1 MARRGAA
8 VKALVLLALAAAA
21 PPGPVRVGS
30 KAFTESVILG
40 ELATGVLARRGL
52 RAEHVRG
59 LGGTRVVWDALVRG
73 DVDVYPEYTGTLA
86 EEIFGGK
93 VRPDALAPALAAAGI
108 ALGPSLGFEDGYALG
123 MREDRAESLG
133 IRRISD
139 LRSHPELRLGFSNEF
154 LDRADGWR
162 ALQRA
167 YGLPQKSVRG
177 LDHELA
183 YRGLRAGSL
192 DVVDLYSTDP
202 EIQAERLRVLE
213 DDRHHFP
220 EYRAV
225 LLVRADLERRVP
237 GAGAALEVLQDRLDA
252 GAMIAMNARARLE
265 RVPEPEVA
273 AAFLRDRLGEAG
285 PGVAEV
291 SAPGR
296 ARRILGRL
304 GEHLTLVAVSLG
316 LSLVVAVPL
325 GVLAARRRRAGQ
337 AVLATVGVVQTIP
350 SLALLVLMIPLL
362 GIGTRPAIAA
372 LFLYGLLP
380 IVRNTHAGLVGIAPD
395 LRESADALG
404 LPGMFRL
411 LRVELPLASPSILAG
426 VKTSAVIAVGTA
438 TLGALVGAG
447 GFGQPILT
455 GIRLADTGLLL
466 EGALPAAA
474 LALAVEAAFDG
485 VERLVVPLGLR
496 LPPEQPR

>member
-1 MARRGAA
+1 MK
-8 VKALVLLALAAAA
+8 VLLLLALSAVAD
-21 PPGPVRVGS
+21 PRPVRVGS
-30 KAFTESVILG
+30 KAFTESVIVG
-40 ELATGVLARRGL
+40 ELATGVLQRHGL

-73 DVDVYPEYTGTLA
+73 EVDVYPEYTGTLA
-86 EEIFGGK
+86 EEIFGGR
-93 VRPDALAPALAAAGI
+93 VRADALGPALAAAGI
-108 ALGPSLGFEDGYALG
+108 ELGPALGFEDGYALG
-123 MREDRAESLG
+123 MREDRAERLG

-139 LRSHPELRLGFSNEF
+139 LRTRPELRLGFSSEF
-154 LDRADGWR
+154 IDRADGWR

-167 YGLPQKSVRG
+167 YGLPQRDVRG
-177 LDHELA
+177 LEHELA
-183 YRGLRAGSL
+183 YRGLRAGAL

-202 EIQAERLRVLE
+202 EIQAEQLRVLE
-213 DDRHHFP
+213 DDRRHFP

-237 GAGAALEVLQDRLDA
+237 GARAALVVLQDRIDA
-252 GAMIAMNARARLE
+252 PAMIAMNARARLQ

-273 AAFLRDRLGEAG
+273 AAFLRDRLGEAD
-285 PGVAEV
+285 PEVAPTA
-291 SAPGR
+291 APGR
-296 ARRILGRL
+296 TRRILARL

-316 LSLVVAVPL
+316 LSLAVAVPL
-325 GVLAARRRRAGQ
+325 GVFAARRRRAGQ

-380 IVRNTHAGLVGIAPD
+380 IVRNTHAGLAGIAPD

-496 LPPEQPR
+496 LRPEEPG

>member
-1 MARRGAA
+1 VSALLL
-8 VKALVLLALAAAA
+8 LVLSAAE
-21 PPGPVRVGS
+21 PGPVRVAS
-30 KAFTESVILG
+30 KAFTESVIVG
-40 ELATGVLARRGL
+40 ELVTDVLQRRGL
-52 RAEHVRG
+52 SAEHLRG

-73 DVDVYPEYTGTLA
+73 DVDVYPEYTGTLS
-86 EEIFGGK
+86 EEIFAGR
-93 VRPDALAPALAAAGI
+93 VRPDALGPALAAAGI
-108 ALGPSLGFEDGYALG
+108 ELGPPLGFEDGYALG
-123 MREDRAESLG
+123 MREDVADRLG

-139 LRSHPELRLGFSNEF
+139 LRAHAGLRFGFSNEF
-154 LDRADGWR
+154 VDRADGWR
-162 ALQRA
+162 ALQKA
-167 YGLPQKSVRG
+167 YGLPQSQVNG

-183 YRGLRAGSL
+183 YRGLRAGAL

-237 GAGAALEVLQDRLDA
+237 GARAALEALRDRIDA
-252 GAMIAMNARARLE
+252 PAMIALNARARLD
-265 RVPEPEVA
+265 RVPEVTVA
-273 AAFLRDRLGEAG
+273 GDFLRSRLGEATATPG
-285 PGVAEV
+285 P
-291 SAPGR
+291 APPGP

-304 GEHLTLVAVSLG
+304 GEHLTLVGVSLG
-316 LSLVVAVPL
+316 LSLLVAIPL
-325 GVLAARRRRAGQ
+325 GVLAARRRRVGQ
-337 AVLATVGVVQTIP
+337 AVLAAVGVVQTIP

-362 GIGTRPAIAA
+362 GIGTKPAIAA

-404 LPGMFRL
+404 LPPLFRL

-474 LALAVEAAFDG
+474 LALGVEAAFDG
-485 VERLVVPLGLR
+485 LEWVVVPRGLR
-496 LPPEQPR
+496 IRPEEPR

>member
-1 MARRGAA
+1 
-8 VKALVLLALAAAA
+8 VSALLLLALSATA
-21 PPGPVRVGS
+21 PDPVRVAS
-30 KAFTESVILG
+30 KTFTESVILG
-40 ELATGVLARRGL
+40 ELVTEVLQHRGIPARHL
-52 RAEHVRG
+52 RD

-86 EEIFGGK
+86 EEIFAGR
-93 VRPDALAPALAAAGI
+93 VRSDALGPALAAAGVE
-108 ALGPSLGFEDGYALG
+108 LGPALGFENGYALG
-123 MREDRAESLG
+123 MREDVADRLG

-139 LRSHPELRLGFSNEF
+139 LRAHPGLRFGFSSEF
-154 LDRADGWR
+154 IDRADGWR

-167 YGLPQKSVRG
+167 YALPQSQVRG
-177 LDHELA
+177 LEHELA
-183 YRGLRAGSL
+183 YRGLRAGAL

-213 DDRHHFP
+213 DDRHHFS

-237 GAGAALEVLQDRLDA
+237 GARAALELLRDRIDA
-252 GAMIAMNARARLE
+252 RAMIAMNARARLD
-265 RVPEPEVA
+265 RVPEVKVA
-273 AAFLRDRLGEAG
+273 AEFLRSRLDGVAAG
-285 PGVAEV
+285 PAPEP
-291 SAPGR
+291 PGR
-296 ARRILGRL
+296 APRILTRL
-304 GEHLTLVAVSLG
+304 GEHLTLVAISLAM
-316 LSLVVAVPL
+316 SLVVAIPL
-325 GVLAARRRRAGQ
+325 GVLAARRRRLGQ
-337 AVLATVGVVQTIP
+337 AVLAAVGVVQTIP

-362 GIGTRPAIAA
+362 GIGTKPAIAA

-404 LPGMFRL
+404 LPPPFRL

-455 GIRLADTGLLL
+455 GIRLADTSLLL

-474 LALAVEAAFDG
+474 LALGMEAAFDG
-485 VERLVVPLGLR
+485 LERLMVPRGLR
-496 LPPEQPR
+496 IRPEEAR